1 MTRWTVRDEWKLA
14 LVWIAHGG
22 RGPGVSCNLKINSAY
37 LSLSALSLVARRCFR
52 GCCRQP

>member
-1 MTRWTVRDEWKLA
+1 MTRWTVRDEWKLT

-22 RGPGVSCNLKINSAY
+22 RGPGVSCNLKINSVY
-37 LSLSALSLVARRCFR
+37 SSLSALSLVARRCFR